1 MRAVVACRA
10 KADQARG
17 CQPKLIKRRAELIKA
32 MVSGRAR
39 RCCGG
44 MVVLLLLLLVLSLK
58 PETRRRLFRLHWLPY
73 VLPRA
78 PGWLWDFMHSSARHE
93 GGMWRYGPSVQAE
106 VTRYVLERHAGYASA
121 LDMGCNEGFMLARL
135 QAANPQA
142 QHYGTDISP
151 TVVRVRVRVRANPNP
166 NP

>member
-1 MRAVVACRA
+1 
-10 KADQARG
+10 
-17 CQPKLIKRRAELIKA
+17 

-78 PGWLWDFMHSSARHE
+78 PGWLWDFMHWSARHE

-106 VTRYVLERHAGYASA
+106 ITRYVLERHAGYASA

-151 TVVRVRVRVRANPNP
+151 TVVAAARTRCPQCAAVVPFDLAALLDGETASLAGVRPLAAGLLA
-166 NP
+166 